1 MQEILNFA
9 TVLTVAVFVA
19 AMISTLYASGL
30 RLWAAGG
37 LDKEGYAR
45 IMPRVGSVVCFS
57 GCVFI
62 VLFAL
67 WLMIPLF
74 H

>member
-1 MQEILNFA
+1 MG
-9 TVLTVAVFVA
+9 
-19 AMISTLYASGL
+19 S
-30 RLWAAGG
+30 WG
-37 LDKEGYAR
+37 LDREGYAR
-45 IMPRVGSVVCFS
+45 IMPRVGSVICFS

-67 WLMIPLF
+67 WLMIPIF